1 MSQVVSTVIVPP
13 GPVVRTTID
22 GGGVASTT
30 ISNPAITSTILGV
43 PGPSGADDATLPI
56 VLENSTITTQN
67 ATGAVALNP
76 TTNNRFDLTL
86 TGNTTLSVTADFLGS
101 SIMLRVGASAY
112 TITWSVTGLKWPN
125 GTAPTLPTTSGR
137 YMLIALVRWGTND
150 WTGTAT
156 PEIY

>member
-1 MSQVVSTVIVPP
+1 MSWEATVSPGEWIATVAENNVTAVLSNENVEIV
-13 GPVVRTTID
+13 TI
-22 GGGVASTT
+22 GVQ
-30 ISNPAITSTILGV
+30 
-43 PGPSGADDATLPI
+43 GPSGADDATLPI

-86 TGNTTLSVTADFLGS
+86 TGDTTLSVTSSFLGS

-112 TITWSVTGLKWPN
+112 SITWSVTGLKWPA